1 MLVMT
6 NMYHLLIFV
15 TFNKLGLDNEWIP
28 FHHTSS
34 TYYRKAVIFHDV
46 IPHVCFFNSTTNK
59 RVFFFGLKW
68 DHFVNM
74 NIQK

>member
-15 TFNKLGLDNEWIP
+15 TFNKLGLDNEWSE

-34 TYYRKAVIFHDV
+34 FWYISVNHDLCPPISVFLCLAVALCV
-46 IPHVCFFNSTTNK
+46 
-59 RVFFFGLKW
+59 
-68 DHFVNM
+68 
-74 NIQK
+74 